1 MNEQLPTLPRTGN
14 AVRPPARSR
23 EHINLRTLEEEVSE
37 VVRRPPPAREDG
49 IPMLDAHNPDLGK
62 LSAQAVM
69 TQYEHTAEQVEKLGD
84 MVKALM
90 PQLDASQTELL
101 HDLKTIEEAAKQI
114 RNKGEHTKLLIETA
128 SNLSKA
134 IRDACDDFTKKMG

>member
-1 MNEQLPTLPRTGN
+1 MNEQLPTLPRTAN
-14 AVRPPARSR
+14 AVRPARSR

-37 VVRRPPPAREDG
+37 VVRRPPARED
-49 IPMLDAHNPDLGK
+49 DAPVIDVRNPDLGK

-69 TQYEHTAEQVEKLGD
+69 TQYEHTAEQVEALGK
-84 MVKALM
+84 MVKDLT
-90 PQLDASQTELL
+90 PQLESSLAELD
-101 HDLKTIEEAAKQI
+101 HDLKTIAEAAKQI

-134 IRDACDDFTKKMG
+134 IREACEDFTKKMG